1 MTAAVAVAGAIPES
15 QPTWLGTNVFTQ
27 IRVLTLRALKTVV
40 RDPRIIVFS
49 VIQPLVMLALFSQIF
64 SSIAQTPGFPAGVSY
79 IAYLMP
85 AILVNTAMGSAMQSG
100 VGLVNDMRNGV
111 LARFRSLPI
120 AHGSVLAARS
130 LSDLVRTAFQLLI
143 TLVFG
148 ILVFG
153 FWPAGGI
160 VGLLGAL
167 LLGLLLSWALGW
179 VFLAAGAWLR
189 NAEVMQMVGFL
200 LMFPLMFAS
209 SSYVPVANLP
219 AWLQAV
225 AQVNPI
231 THAVNAARALTL
243 ATPVGNGVIATLA
256 ISAVLAVVGSVLAVR
271 GFRRPL

>member
-179 VFLAAGAWLR
+179 IITRAVGIDLALQWSVFGSSGALTF
-189 NAEVMQMVGFL
+189 QL
-200 LMFPLMFAS
+200 LS
-209 SSYVPVANLP
+209 G
-219 AWLQAV
+219 
-225 AQVNPI
+225 
-231 THAVNAARALTL
+231 LTL
-243 ATPVGNGVIATLA
+243 AWMLRGNRVAPVPAA
-256 ISAVLAVVGSVLAVR
+256 EQAS
-271 GFRRPL
+271 